1 MIKLNFTQR
10 LYSAQ
15 QKVIATSLRRLTTKL
30 YKLYKKHN
38 ASYADIC
45 VMSNGAII
53 TLKINDAYII
63 QDFSRLPE
71 GK

>member
-15 QKVIATSLRRLTTKL
+15 QKVIATYLRRLTVKL

-38 ASYADIC
+38 ASYVDIC
-45 VMSNGAII
+45 IMPKGAIL

-63 QDFSRLPE
+63 NDFSKLPE

>member
-15 QKVIATSLRRLTTKL
+15 QKVIAVSLRRLTVKL
-30 YKLYKKHN
+30 YKVYKKYN
-38 ASYADIC
+38 ANYADIC
-45 VMSNGAII
+45 VMANGAII

-63 QDFSRLPE
+63 QDFSKLPE

>member
-10 LYSAQ
+10 LYSVQ
-15 QKVIATSLRRLTTKL
+15 QKVIAVSLRRLTVKL
-30 YKLYKKHN
+30 YKLYKKYN

-63 QDFSRLPE
+63 QDFSKLPE

>member
-15 QKVIATSLRRLTTKL
+15 QKVIAVSLRRLTVKL
-30 YKLYKKHN
+30 YKLYKKYN

-63 QDFSRLPE
+63 QDFSKLPE